1 MTAPNRMSLGVD
13 GVVGAT
19 GIEPV
24 TLPSDPITVAGEPV
38 GGALPA
44 AITGPT
50 QQGLTD
56 IAASQPRAPGAYLGH
71 GPGDSKGQ
79 QRYRAVSR
87 DPALSSGEG
96 SEQPCSWRHAVYG
109 MQGVRGSNPLSS
121 TPGQRP
127 SRPSTARESSA
138 SGSRSAAICSGR
150 PVQRPARRSRR
161 PASLASSSGRP
172 GPTRAGPAAR
182 YGIWRCLQAPRAMAL
197 VRLQMD
203 GMYQLGWHLG
213 VAAAL
218 SRQRQSPRTP
228 FRGFPLRA

>member
-121 TPGQRP
+121 TTTSQQVTGLPF
-127 SRPSTARESSA
+127 SSA
-138 SGSRSAAICSGR
+138 AL
-150 PVQRPARRSRR
+150 PVLVGLPDS
-161 PASLASSSGRP
+161 
-172 GPTRAGPAAR
+172 
-182 YGIWRCLQAPRAMAL
+182 CHPRAT
-197 VRLQMD
+197 RC
-203 GMYQLGWHLG
+203 
-213 VAAAL
+213 
-218 SRQRQSPRTP
+218 
-228 FRGFPLRA
+228 